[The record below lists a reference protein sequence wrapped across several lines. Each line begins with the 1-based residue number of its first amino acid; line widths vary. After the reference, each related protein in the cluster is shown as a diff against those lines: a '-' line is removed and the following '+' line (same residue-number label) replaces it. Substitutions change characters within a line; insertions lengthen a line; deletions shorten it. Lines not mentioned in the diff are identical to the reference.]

1 MLTDQLSFSMVETM
15 FSIGF
20 PKWVYDVVQ
29 KPTEPSKPSTV
40 TPTQSMNIIKVRS
53 RHHKHISVTLAGGQH
68 TIFFNR
74 EGIAECTDAVREA
87 LFTEMKFR
95 PNRFEILSDTPIPA
109 AAPAPVPTPS
119 VFTAPPVADV
129 VESTPEPY
137 VFDDIVALEE
147 LTTEEPLRSANMEL
161 AQALRDANIALAE
174 PPAEEPVALAP
185 LGDVP
190 LPIRKRGRPPGSK
203 NLPAPA
209 KKKRGRQAKSKKA

>member
-1 MLTDQLSFSMVETM
+1 M

-29 KPTEPSKPSTV
+29 KAPDPPKPETVTSKPT
-40 TPTQSMNIIKVRS
+40 MNIIKVRS

-74 EGIAECTDAVREA
+74 EGIAECSEAVREA

-95 PNRFEILSDTPIPA
+95 PNRFEIISDTPIPTSVPEPTPVPA
-109 AAPAPVPTPS
+109 VFAAPPAIEVTP
-119 VFTAPPVADV
+119 DL
-129 VESTPEPY
+129 PEATQDSS

-147 LTTEEPLRSANMEL
+147 SAVEPVVVAPLV
-161 AQALRDANIALAE
+161 DV
-174 PPAEEPVALAP
+174 PPAQPPTAK
-185 LGDVP
+185 
-190 LPIRKRGRPPGSK
+190 KRGRPPGSK

-209 KKKRGRQAKSKKA
+209 KKKRGRPPKAKKS